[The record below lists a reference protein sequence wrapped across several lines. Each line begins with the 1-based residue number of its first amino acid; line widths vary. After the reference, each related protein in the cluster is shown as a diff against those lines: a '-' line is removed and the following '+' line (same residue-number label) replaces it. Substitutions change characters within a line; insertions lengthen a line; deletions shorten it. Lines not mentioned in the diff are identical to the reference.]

1 MAKIVVE
8 FDTVEKSLVVTMD
21 GKKVKNV
28 SEVEFMA
35 FDEGMGFVE
44 LKTFEFMEEEK
55 VVKITKIMAED
66 VAPPEEAASDED
78 KFTEEETIEELAK
91 KLFPRCDFS

>member
-66 VAPPEEAASDED
+66 ETPSDNETLSDETTSD
-78 KFTEEETIEELAK
+78 VDEPTEEETIE
-91 KLFPRCDFS
+91 